1 MIKKLSKLLILL
13 LLIPN
18 LSYSA
23 GSSESEK
30 KETGLKKLTSYK
42 SALTKIKKAKKLESK
57 GKIEKANKNY
67 EEALKYLYKANKE
80 KSFDPDTLNYLG
92 FVNRKLGNYSDAE
105 VYYLIGLEIKPDHN
119 GINEYLG
126 ELYVVTNRTELAKK
140 RLEVLKNCSCDEY
153 QELKDVIEGIKKS
166 KY

>member
-1 MIKKLSKLLILL
+1 MTRKLLKLLILL

-23 GSSESEK
+23 GSSESKK
-30 KETGLKKLTSYK
+30 KEAGLKKLTSYK

-92 FVNRKLGNYSDAE
+92 FVNRKLGNYKDAE
-105 VYYLIGLEIKPDHN
+105 IYYLMGLEIKPDHN

-126 ELYVVTNRTELAKK
+126 ELYVVTNRTDLAKK
-140 RLEVLKNCSCDEY
+140 RLNVLKNCSCDEY

>member
-1 MIKKLSKLLILL
+1 MTRKLLKLLILL

-30 KETGLKKLTSYK
+30 KEAGLKKLPSYK

-92 FVNRKLGNYSDAE
+92 FVNRKLGNYKDAE
-105 VYYLIGLEIKPDHN
+105 IYYLMGLEIKPDHN

-126 ELYVVTNRTELAKK
+126 ELYVVTNRTDLAKK
-140 RLEVLKNCSCDEY
+140 RLNVLKNCSCDEY

>member
-1 MIKKLSKLLILL
+1 MTRKLLKLLILL

-92 FVNRKLGNYSDAE
+92 FVNRKLGNYKDAE
-105 VYYLIGLEIKPDHN
+105 IYYLMGLEIKPDHN

-126 ELYVVTNRTELAKK
+126 ELYVVTNRTDLAKK
-140 RLEVLKNCSCDEY
+140 RLNVLKNCSCDEY

>member
-67 EEALKYLYKANKE
+67 KEALKYLYKANKE

-92 FVNRKLGNYSDAE
+92 FVNRKLGNYKDAE
-105 VYYLIGLEIKPDHN
+105 IYYLMGLEIKPDHN

-126 ELYVVTNRTELAKK
+126 ELYVVTNRTDLAKK

>member
-67 EEALKYLYKANKE
+67 KEALKYLYKANKE

-92 FVNRKLGNYSDAE
+92 FVNRKLGNYKDAE
-105 VYYLIGLEIKPDHN
+105 IYYLMGLEIEPDILN
-119 GINEYLG
+119 YLCFV
-126 ELYVVTNRTELAKK
+126 YT
-140 RLEVLKNCSCDEY
+140 D
-153 QELKDVIEGIKKS
+153 
-166 KY
+166 